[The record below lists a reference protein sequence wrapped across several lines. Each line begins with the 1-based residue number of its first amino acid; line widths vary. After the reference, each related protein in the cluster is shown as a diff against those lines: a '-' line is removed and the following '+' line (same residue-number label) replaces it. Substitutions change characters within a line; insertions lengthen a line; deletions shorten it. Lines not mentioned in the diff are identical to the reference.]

1 MCDWF
6 VSGSEPGIV
15 RCWKHPTAICVQRFD
30 DSLNPAIHI
39 TYRISL
45 RSSSSP
51 EPRDPPLRGVDI
63 SVDLRKRKAFVR
75 LMGFRCERARRRTDP
90 VKGPPDAG
98 RIETLRGSHR
108 RSQAIT
114 EKGGFLWFFGLFC
127 VNDPSAG
134 SPTETLLRL
143 LLPLDDKVH

>member
-1 MCDWF
+1 M
-6 VSGSEPGIV
+6 
-15 RCWKHPTAICVQRFD
+15 CVQKLD

-75 LMGFRCERARRRTDP
+75 LMGFRCERARRRADP

-108 RSQAIT
+108 IASEPRRGVFS
-114 EKGGFLWFFGLFC
+114 GFLDCFVSMILPQ
-127 VNDPSAG
+127 VH
-134 SPTETLLRL
+134 LRKPCYDFSFL
-143 LLPLDDKVH
+143 

>member
-75 LMGFRCERARRRTDP
+75 LMGFRCERARRRADP

-108 RSQAIT
+108 IASEPRRGVFS
-114 EKGGFLWFFGLFC
+114 GFLDCFVSMILPQ
-127 VNDPSAG
+127 VH
-134 SPTETLLRL
+134 LRKPCYDFSFL
-143 LLPLDDKVH
+143 

>member
-90 VKGPPDAG
+90 VRGPPDAG
-98 RIETLRGSHR
+98 RIETLHGSR
-108 RSQAIT
+108 RIASDT
-114 EKGGFLWFFGLFC
+114 ERGGFSLVFWIVLC
-127 VNDPSAG
+127 Q
-134 SPTETLLRL
+134 
-143 LLPLDDKVH
+143 

>member
-1 MCDWF
+1 M
-6 VSGSEPGIV
+6 
-15 RCWKHPTAICVQRFD
+15 
-30 DSLNPAIHI
+30 
-39 TYRISL
+39 
-45 RSSSSP
+45 
-51 EPRDPPLRGVDI
+51 DI

-75 LMGFRCERARRRTDP
+75 LMGFRCERARRRADP

-108 RSQAIT
+108 IASEPRRV
-114 EKGGFLWFFGLFC
+114 GFLWFFGLFC

>member
-63 SVDLRKRKAFVR
+63 SVSVRKRNAEVQ
-75 LMGFRCERARRRTDP
+75 LIGFGRESARRT
-90 VKGPPDAG
+90 VGPKAAG
-98 RIETLRGSHR
+98 TP
-108 RSQAIT
+108 
-114 EKGGFLWFFGLFC
+114 GG
-127 VNDPSAG
+127 
-134 SPTETLLRL
+134 
-143 LLPLDDKVH
+143 